1 MKKNKEQK
9 VSNCETSETMNF
21 VKLSDYLKTGQVYGE
36 NGQYVKTTIDGFEY
50 NTKNSTMMGHIYDED
65 GVMVSE
71 VYKCNNAPVVFGVME
86 FCGDKE
92 ILKITNI
99 KFPESC
105 KYVSLDG
112 ENGPKDSTMIGQI
125 YLDNGYLFS
134 QVYLDTKSFQVYSV
148 TELPDGDVYI
158 PITKNTLPEALNYV
172 SINK

>member
-1 MKKNKEQK
+1 MKQKNET
-9 VSNCETSETMNF
+9 VSNNETNETMNSF
-21 VKLSDYLKTGQVYGE
+21 KVENFLGTGQVYGE
-36 NGQYVKTTIDGFEY
+36 NSQYVKATIDDFDY

-125 YLDNGYLFS
+125 YLDNGYLF
-134 QVYLDTKSFQVYSV
+134 
-148 TELPDGDVYI
+148 
-158 PITKNTLPEALNYV
+158 
-172 SINK
+172 